1 MMVTT
6 NVKRRESIIE
16 IMIIASLMKGNRQ
29 QTSIG
34 LKVTGTH
41 LMIIIQLL
49 PSKLRQQKL
58 KKMYSY
64 LN

>member
-1 MMVTT
+1 MVTT

-16 IMIIASLMKGNRQ
+16 IMIIASLMRDNRQ

-58 KKMYSY
+58 KKMYLY
-64 LN
+64 LK